1 MPSRD
6 ARHMSVRASV
16 EKTEEGWIVFPLSSE
31 EPYQRYDGI
40 EILEHGAKNVD
51 LSWLKSGNA
60 PLLDNHDRYTGLDAQ
75 IGVIRDAWLDGKRVY
90 VAVEFRKDARSQA
103 IAADVEAGIIRN
115 VSVGYEISMTTEKKG
130 PTSEYRVTKWR
141 PYEAS
146 FVPLPADRTVGVGRS
161 ATVTTEVS
169 MTKPNTLPGLDEQT
183 DEQRAEAMTSTINE
197 IQALAATHNCGDL
210 ARAYISGVLTRGEEL
225 SLPLFRGIVAAKLP
239 EGTPLV
245 NTDIGLTEREQ
256 QQFSIVRLAA
266 AMADETGK
274 AREQAKFELE
284 ACTTAGAGRHG
295 GFVLPT
301 DLMRSWGNF
310 EMDGISSRS
319 VDGRE
324 MVRAAVSTSNPSS
337 TSNIQ
342 TTAHLAD
349 RFIDSLR
356 DAMVLGRLGLTMLPG
371 LSSDIEIPG
380 KDTNISAA
388 WLASEDANV
397 AESNP
402 GFRKVTMA
410 PHDLGAYTDITR
422 RMLQQATIG
431 IEALVRS
438 DIVIGI
444 AQAID
449 LAGFYGSGASG
460 QPTGL
465 ANTSGIGSVTFAA
478 AVPTRAELIA
488 MRKAIRATNQMG
500 ETVMVMDTDMEADL
514 MNVKVDAGSGIF
526 LADGSGRLN
535 TNDRYVMTNALTSG
549 DIFNGVWSDMLMG
562 MWGGLELA
570 RSTEAKFLSGGIRLR
585 GIQTVDFGVRRVGS
599 FVLGND
605 TP

>member
-31 EPYQRYDGI
+31 EPYRRYDGI

-60 PLLDNHDRYTGLDAQ
+60 PLLDNHNRWDGLDAQ
-75 IGVIRDAWLDGKRVY
+75 IGVIRDAWLEEKRVY

-146 FVPLPADRTVGVGRS
+146 FVPLPADQTVGVGRS

-183 DEQRAEAMTSTINE
+183 DEQRAEAMTSAINE

-256 QQFSIVRLAA
+256 QQFSVVRLAA

-274 AREQAKFELE
+274 ARAQATFELE
-284 ACTTAGAGRHG
+284 ACAAAGAGRHG

-310 EMDGISSRS
+310 EMDGISSHS
-319 VDGRE
+319 VDGRA
-324 MVRAAVSTSNPSS
+324 MIRAAVSTSNPAS

-356 DAMVLGRLGLTMLPG
+356 DAMVLGRLGITMLPG

-438 DIVIGI
+438 DIVTAI

-449 LAGFYGSGASG
+449 LAGLYGSGASG

-465 ANTSGIGSVTFAA
+465 ANTTGIGSVTFAA

-500 ETVMVMDTDMEADL
+500 ETTMIMDTDMEADL

-526 LADGSGRLN
+526 LADGNGRLH

-549 DIFNGVWSDMLMG
+549 DIFDGVWSDMMMG
-562 MWGGLELA
+562 AWGGLELA